1 MVQNTFIVFRIQ
13 CVFKHS
19 TKSSIFT
26 LKFPE
31 HCLRK
36 PFLLFFFYRCS
47 LQDKLLIPGV
57 QILMYNPCQVPSTYP
72 PSFQNILYLPLPKK
86 SDSRSKE
93 LCVSCTMHVQLTDFI
108 SCDLVIS
115 SFQVWYFLRHRSGGN
130 DNILLEIYDPKLC
143 TPGICPCDM
152 PASFDPVLLI
162 GNRSHDKAKF
172 LSNLNLL
179 FPIQGDNQVVISSS

>member
-31 HCLRK
+31 HCLRE

-72 PSFQNILYLPLPKK
+72 PSIQNILYLPLPKK